1 MNLNAP
7 TFPQQLERQT
17 PVDRRSM
24 TTNVAPVLLRP
35 LLQEARRVGVDVPS
49 LCQGLGFEPHDL
61 DQPGFMVSH
70 FEACTVVRR
79 ALAAIDNPSLGL
91 ELGARSNIVNRGAL
105 GLGVLASSTLREA
118 MRLGQRYPAS
128 AGHLLEVQDRDE
140 DQGNVL
146 TASPMFGNHDIAPFL
161 VDYLFASSVRVRRT
175 VTSASYA
182 PIAIELIRSRPAYAD
197 RYEEVLGCP
206 VRFDCSHNRMISDIE
221 ILDRPLPS
229 ADERSFRLATDLLER
244 ESAAAAGATPVGLSV
259 ERSIRRALP
268 KPPTPAEIAS
278 GLNISERSLRRRL
291 QDSGLS
297 YQQILD
303 EGRKSRALELIVN
316 SRMPLTQVALESGFS
331 DLRTFRRA
339 FKRWT
344 GRTPSEMKR
353 A

>member
-1 MNLNAP
+1 
-7 TFPQQLERQT
+7 
-17 PVDRRSM
+17 M

-35 LLQEARRVGVDVPS
+35 LLQEVRRVGGTDVAS
-49 LCQGLGFEPHDL
+49 LCQGLGFEPQDL

-79 ALAAIDNPSLGL
+79 ALATLDNPVLGL
-91 ELGARSNIVNRGAL
+91 ELGSRSNLVNRGAL
-105 GLGVLASSTLREA
+105 GLGVLASGTLREA
-118 MRLGQRYPAS
+118 IRLGQRYPAS
-128 AGHLLEVQDRDE
+128 AGHLLDVQDRE
-140 DQGNVL
+140 EEHGNVL

-161 VDYLFASSVRVRRT
+161 VDYLFASSVRMRRT
-175 VTSASYA
+175 ITSPNDA
-182 PIAIELIRSRPAYAD
+182 PIAVELMRSRPAQAE
-197 RYEEVLGCP
+197 RYEELLGCP
-206 VRFDCSHNRMISDIE
+206 VRFDCSHNRLISDIE
-221 ILDRPLPS
+221 LLDRPLPS
-229 ADERSFRLATDLLER
+229 ADERSFRLAVDLLER
-244 ESAAAAGATPVGLSV
+244 ESAVASGATPIGLSV
-259 ERSIRRALP
+259 ERSIRRSLP
-268 KPPTPAEIAS
+268 RPPTPAQIAS

-297 YQQILD
+297 YQQLLD

-353 A
+353 G

>member
-1 MNLNAP
+1 MNAP

-105 GLGVLASSTLREA
+105 GLGVLASATLREA

-175 VTSASYA
+175 VTSSSYA
-182 PIAIELIRSRPAYAD
+182 PISVELIRSRPAYAD

-206 VRFDCSHNRMISDIE
+206 VRFDCSHNRMVSDIE
-221 ILDRPLPS
+221 ILDRALPS
-229 ADERSFRLATDLLER
+229 ADERSFRLAVDLLER
-244 ESAAAAGATPVGLSV
+244 EAAAAAGATPIGLSV

-297 YQQILD
+297 YQQLLD